1 MGQLE
6 EIEIFIRVVEAGGVG
21 KAAEQLNMAKSA
33 VSRRL
38 ADLEAR
44 LGIKLISRTTRT
56 SNLTDAGRLYYEKSL
71 RWLEAL
77 EEMNQEV
84 SNQNAHLMG
93 SLRMSVP
100 LSFGLLHLKP
110 VIEAFA
116 KQHPQLN
123 LEIDFTDRKVNLIEE
138 GLDLALRI
146 GRLQDSSI
154 QARKLFSAQ
163 LGLYASP
170 DYLAKKGEPK
180 AFEDLEHHAL
190 LRYSNDPNPKLEMTD
205 ANGQV
210 YEMPIKGNMSA
221 NNGEFLRDMAAAG
234 HGLVVLPS
242 FIAWQAEQ
250 QGALKRILPD
260 YGIADVAGYLVY
272 PQNRYLPQ
280 KSRLFIDFLAA
291 YFAKNRVWEL

>member
-56 SNLTDAGRLYYEKSL
+56 SNLTEAGRLYYEKSL

-77 EEMNQEV
+77 EEMNHEV
-84 SNQNAHLMG
+84 SNQNAYLMG

-110 VIEAFA
+110 AIEAFA
-116 KQHPQLN
+116 KQHPQLH

-154 QARKLFSAQ
+154 QARKLFRAQ

-170 DYLAKKGEPK
+170 DYLAEKGEPK
-180 AFEDLEHHAL
+180 TFEDLEHHAI

-205 ANGQV
+205 ANGQL

-234 HGLVVLPS
+234 QGLVVLPS

-260 YGIADVAGYLVY
+260 FGIADVAGYLVY

-280 KSRLFIDFLAA
+280 KSRLFIDYLAA
-291 YFAKNRVWEL
+291 YFAKNRIWEL